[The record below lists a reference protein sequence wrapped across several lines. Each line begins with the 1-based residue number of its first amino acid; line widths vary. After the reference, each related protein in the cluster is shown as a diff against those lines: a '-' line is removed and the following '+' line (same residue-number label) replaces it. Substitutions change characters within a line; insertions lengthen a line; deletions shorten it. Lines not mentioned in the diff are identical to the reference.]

1 MPFLHPIL
9 FWLGV
14 GGISI
19 PIIIHILNRR
29 RFRIVDWAAMRF
41 LLDALRKN
49 RRRLRIEELILLALR
64 CLMILL
70 LGFGLAR
77 FSGCGEVD
85 ALGAANGGRAV
96 VFVLDDSY
104 SMAQARGASTPL
116 EMARNDLTTAIASMT
131 SRDEVGILRTS
142 KPQATEAFF
151 PFGAVT
157 DPATLN
163 ERIGVLEPSDRRT
176 RLVDAMTTAAEWFDD
191 AEASD
196 RRLYLLSDMRRVD
209 LTDAADTDAL
219 QKAYARLRDI
229 GVEVVVMDYGK
240 AANRNLTLE
249 RMALAS
255 RYAAAGQ
262 TADIQ
267 LAVRNNG
274 TTVSDEVQLEL
285 SARLARNGEVNE
297 VKLPV
302 VTVPPITP
310 GDVWQGRVEFT
321 PETPGSTVLAATLP
335 ADDLAG
341 DNTIHLALDVRSALR
356 VLIVDGKPEAS
367 RVEESGSYFL
377 RMALDP
383 TGRAEHGFAVDVISP
398 NELAAVDYRPYHV
411 VYLANLASFP
421 LQPVVADASAAADG
435 AGSEDET
442 PADADLEQYASLAAL
457 ESYVRNG
464 GGVVIYTG
472 ENINTRFYN
481 GRFYDNGRG
490 LLPLPVQAMVGD
502 PADRETFFRI
512 NGESIQPA
520 AAMNFFAGE
529 ASVLSQLIRFYAF
542 TPADDE
548 ALAAVPGDTDV
559 PVIEARFNDPENHPA
574 VVSRSYGQGRVVTI
588 YSSAS
593 LAWNDWAVDAVE
605 TVRGVF
611 VLFVADL
618 TEQLARSQGDVFTRP
633 VGSAIAYD
641 LTGELRDAA
650 VTLRPP
656 EVGADLVI
664 LAVDQPAGRQQVRYA
679 DPQQAGVY
687 ALELALPD
695 GQEQT
700 VLFARNVDPVEGD
713 LAPAS
718 ETDIDTALGDSEY
731 TYLDRAEP
739 SAGDIARAGERKEY
753 WMWAIV
759 GLLVLLALEN
769 DLARRFGHWS

>member
-19 PIIIHILNRR
+19 PIVIHILNRR

-85 ALGAANGGRAV
+85 ALGAANGGRAL

-104 SMAQARGASTPL
+104 SMAQVRGASTPL
-116 EMARNDLTTAIASMT
+116 EMARGDLATAIAST
-131 SRDEVGILRTS
+131 TTRDEVGILRTS
-142 KPQATEAFF
+142 KPHAAEAFF
-151 PFGAVT
+151 PFGTVS
-157 DPATLN
+157 DSATLN
-163 ERIGVLEPSDRRT
+163 ERIGVLEASDRRT
-176 RLVDAMTTAAEWFDD
+176 RLVDAMTTAADWFED
-191 AEASD
+191 AEAKD
-196 RRLYLLSDMRRVD
+196 RRLYLLSDIRRVD
-209 LTDAADTDAL
+209 ISQAADTDTL
-219 QKAYARLRDI
+219 QKAYARLREL
-229 GVEVVVMDYGK
+229 GVGVVVMDYGK

-249 RMALAS
+249 RMELAS

-262 TADIQ
+262 TVDIQ
-267 LAVRNNG
+267 LTVRNNG
-274 TTVSDEVQLEL
+274 TVVSDEIQLEL
-285 SARLARNGEVNE
+285 SARLARNGEVSE

-310 GDVWQGRVEFT
+310 GDVWQGRVDFT
-321 PETPGSTVLAATLP
+321 PETPGSTVLTATLP

-341 DNTIHLALDVRSALR
+341 DNAVSLALDVRSALR
-356 VLIVDGKPEAS
+356 VLIVDGQPAAS
-367 RVEESGSYFL
+367 RPEESGSYFL

-398 NELAAVDYRPYHV
+398 SELATVDYRPYHV
-411 VYLANLASFP
+411 VYLVNLASFP
-421 LQPVVADASAAADG
+421 LQPVVPDADATDTPDHEGEEDSQAAV
-435 AGSEDET
+435 
-442 PADADLEQYASLAAL
+442 EQYASLAAL
-457 ESYVRNG
+457 EGYVRDG

-472 ENINTRFYN
+472 GNIDTRFYN
-481 GRFYDNGRG
+481 GRFYNNGRG
-490 LLPLPVQAMVGD
+490 LSPLPVQAMAGD
-502 PADRETFFRI
+502 PADRDTFFRI
-512 NGESIQPA
+512 NAESIQPA

-529 ASVLSQLIRFYAF
+529 ASVLTQLIRFYAF

-574 VVSRSYGQGRVVTI
+574 VVSRSYGQGRVVTV
-588 YSSAS
+588 YSTAS

-611 VLFVADL
+611 VLFLADL
-618 TEQLARSQGDVFTRP
+618 TEQLARSQGDVFTRA
-633 VGSAIAYD
+633 VGSPIAYE

-656 EVGADLVI
+656 DVGADLVS

-679 DPQQAGVY
+679 DPQHAGIY
-687 ALELALPD
+687 ALELSLPD
-695 GQEQT
+695 GQQQT
-700 VLFARNVDPVEGD
+700 ILFARNVDPVEGD
-713 LAPAS
+713 LTPAG
-718 ETDIDTALGDSEY
+718 EADLDTALGDGEY
-731 TYLDRAEP
+731 TYLDRSEP
-739 SAGDIARAGERKEY
+739 GAGDIARAGERKEY
-753 WMWAIV
+753 WMWAIG
-759 GLLVLLALEN
+759 GLLVLLALESY
-769 DLARRFGHWS
+769 LARTFGHWS